1 MFSQQQCRP
10 FAYKRD
16 KQFYSEFPPKNARQT
31 IVEMMILDV
40 VWTEKNLFW
49 YAQTMIIW
57 HHFIQPEARP
67 KKMKKLLYFFLMLI
81 FREIAP
87 YIMMIKKRGPVI
99 LIFHTKWGSWRRSWK
114 SKDLFHSQSKRHET
128 QKENKQREI
137 DFSHFLCFSS
147 LVYPGSSMMHRGT
160 RLLWGRWCNPQTHQL
175 LFQNLSEKTNCSFEE
190 ISLKFSPYKL
200 LVPMLLTF
208 LVSYP
213 LALSFKE
220 ATDDRKLRA
229 GCDMCCIPPMN

>member
-40 VWTEKNLFW
+40 VWTEENLFW

-87 YIMMIKKRGPVI
+87 YIMMIKKEAQLFLFSTQSGGRERAKTFFIHKAKGTKLKKRTNKGK
-99 LIFHTKWGSWRRSWK
+99 LIFLTS
-114 SKDLFHSQSKRHET
+114 FV
-128 QKENKQREI
+128 
-137 DFSHFLCFSS
+137 FPS
-147 LVYPGSSMMHRGT
+147 LVCVYPGSSMMHRGT

-229 GCDMCCIPPMN
+229 GCDVCCIPPMN